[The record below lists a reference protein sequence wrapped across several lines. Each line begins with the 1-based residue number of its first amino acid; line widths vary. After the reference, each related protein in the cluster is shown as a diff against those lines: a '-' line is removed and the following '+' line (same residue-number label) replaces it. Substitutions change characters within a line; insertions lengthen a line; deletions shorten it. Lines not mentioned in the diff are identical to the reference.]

1 MAVLQDPTYSTIFN
15 VYTKFERF
23 YKNDK
28 DPGHTMQ
35 QYIFSFQENYGQLI
49 STGFPELPQEYLG
62 LKIIQDAGMTDADIH
77 AVLLGID
84 FNNKPKLF
92 ENAKSSLLRHC
103 VQDVKIEKDEL
114 QNSFLLDEK
123 PGFEFE
129 NRLGN
134 YLDLPGKGIEEDTRP
149 SIDSQ
154 NQITHDMQQ
163 SGDLDGSL
171 VEIVPNPTGGDGYKC
186 RVCEVFYPRK
196 WHMKLHIR
204 THTGEK
210 PYICDYENC
219 GKSFSRPGNLS
230 EHKKRNHEKVLDH
243 ECPICEKRFYGRSD
257 MLIHIVIHDEARQQ
271 RERFLPSQMMNLLQ
285 EVEEFNFGGQ
295 LIRSNCVCGECG
307 KIFDKRGGK
316 ERHIKN
322 VHPEQ
327 YAASRKDDLPSLG
340 VFSKNEES
348 KFEANSADL
357 KYEPNEPTEENED
370 YMIEQIKQE
379 DALQPQGQIKKE
391 TADEEPNILELE
403 SQFSC
408 DLCENVL
415 SSKESLDIHKLIHSE
430 LNRFMCSEENCSEVF
445 ANQKSLKKHLK
456 IVHKTEKKTDNRI
469 FHVCQECGKQCSTK
483 AGLQDHM
490 LCHSKEKNF
499 VCMECGKR
507 LKRRDSLV
515 QHMRMHTGEMKY
527 QCDQCEAR
535 YVSSAALRNHTLS
548 KHTET
553 TDTPQFICSYCGKE
567 FKKKDYLLKHIT
579 GHTGEKKY
587 HCTVCEKKFRFE
599 TSLAS
604 HMDMHNGIKKFQCP
618 YCEKRFTQR
627 QQMNVHVRRHTGDK
641 RHKCEICSEAF
652 IEPRC
657 LRNHIKRHHEINI

>member
-1 MAVLQDPTYSTIFN
+1 MNIVDPMYSSILSVF
-15 VYTKFERF
+15 TKFGEF
-23 YKNDK
+23 HGCEK
-28 DPGHTMQ
+28 DPKQTME
-35 QYIFSFQENYGQLI
+35 QYIFSFEELYGELLK
-49 STGFPELPQEYLG
+49 TGFPHLPQEFLV
-62 LKIIQDAGMTDADIH
+62 LKIIQDAGMSETDIH
-77 AVLLGID
+77 AVLVGID
-84 FNNKPKLF
+84 YENKLKLF
-92 ENAKSSLLRHC
+92 ENTKSCLLMQSVHN
-103 VQDVKIEKDEL
+103 VKIEKDEPID
-114 QNSFLLDEK
+114 SYYLDEK
-123 PGFEFE
+123 TGFDY
-129 NRLGN
+129 GDSTAGV
-134 YLDLPGKGIEEDTRP
+134 DLTDNDAEVGRKNDIE
-149 SIDSQ
+149 SQ
-154 NQITHDMQQ
+154 SQVKNDLQQ
-163 SGDLDGSL
+163 NGDLDSSL
-171 VEIVPNPTGGDGYKC
+171 VDIVPNPTGGDGYKC
-186 RVCEVFYPRK
+186 RVCGVFYPRK

-210 PYICDYENC
+210 PYICDYDNC
-219 GKSFSRPGNLS
+219 GKAFSRPGNLS

-243 ECPICEKRFYGRSD
+243 ECPICGKKFYGRSD

-295 LIRSNCVCGECG
+295 LIRSNCVCLECG
-307 KIFDKRGGK
+307 KIFDKKGGK

-322 VHPEQ
+322 VHPEI
-327 YAASRKDDLPSLG
+327 YEASLTTDSPVNENAKLEDIQASLKDEPYDPTDENEGSLNEQLKQEEALKLHYP
-340 VFSKNEES
+340 VKNEVGCREHNVS
-348 KFEANSADL
+348 
-357 KYEPNEPTEENED
+357 
-370 YMIEQIKQE
+370 
-379 DALQPQGQIKKE
+379 
-391 TADEEPNILELE
+391 ELE
-403 SQFSC
+403 SPFAC
-408 DLCENVL
+408 DLCDNVL
-415 SSKESLDIHKLIHSE
+415 SSRESFDIHKLIHSE

-515 QHMRMHTGEMKY
+515 QHMRLHTGEMKY

-548 KHTET
+548 QHTDGTEA
-553 TDTPQFICSYCGKE
+553 PQFICSYCGKE

-641 RHKCEICSEAF
+641 RHKCDICSEAF

-657 LRNHIKRHHEINI
+657 LRNHIKRHHEINV